1 MQVVFGHQH
10 LHAAVFASYRADA
23 AGVEELCRRAA
34 EANAGQ
40 AAPDRRVEATVCD
53 ARSNIAAASGAFA
66 DAARLAEQEADIAA
80 SR

>member
-1 MQVVFGHQH
+1 MLAHQH

-40 AAPDRRVEATVCD
+40 AAPDRRVEATVCG
-53 ARSNIAAASGAFA
+53 ARSNIAATTGAFA
-66 DAARLAEQEADIAA
+66 DAARLAQQEADIAA